1 MNYTPGTAFLEAF
14 LALFVSIDIPGL
26 IPIYMGAVAGM
37 PLADQTR
44 VLHQA
49 VLWAAVIGT
58 SFFLAGNVLLA
69 YLGITV
75 ADFQIAGGLLLVALS
90 LHDLTSPS
98 PSSTKPSGVLIGVV
112 PLAIPLIVGP
122 AVMTIGI
129 SLIQMPTIGY
139 AVTTVAFIVNL
150 LLLWIAG
157 TIALRIGRRLS
168 GLLLAGSK
176 VITILLAALGVNM
189 ALKGLAA
196 LGIIGHGTVTPTP

>member
-1 MNYTPGTAFLEAF
+1 MSYFTNTGFLEAF
-14 LALFVSIDIPGL
+14 LPLFIAIDIPGL

-58 SFFLAGNVLLA
+58 GFFLAGNILLA

-90 LHDLTSPS
+90 LHDLTSPV
-98 PSSTKPSGVLIGVV
+98 PATKISGVLIGVV

-129 SLIQMPTIGY
+129 SMIQVKTIG
-139 AVTTVAFIVNL
+139 TTVTIIAFIVNL
-150 LLLWIAG
+150 ALLWLAG
-157 TIALRIGRRLS
+157 MIVLRIGRALS
-168 GLLLAGSK
+168 GLLLAASK
-176 VITILLAALGVNM
+176 VVTILLAAIGVSM
-189 ALKGLAA
+189 VLRGLAA
-196 LGIIGHGTVTPTP
+196 LNIISSHAATATLP

>member
-1 MNYTPGTAFLEAF
+1 MSYFFDTGFMAAF

-58 SFFLAGNVLLA
+58 GFFLAGNVLLA

-75 ADFQIAGGLLLVALS
+75 ADFQIAGGLLLLALS
-90 LHDLTSPS
+90 LHDLTSPI
-98 PSSTKPSGVLIGVV
+98 PSTKPSGVLIGVV

-122 AVMTIGI
+122 AVMTVGI
-129 SLIQMPTIGY
+129 SMIQVKTIG
-139 AVTTVAFIVNL
+139 TVATMAAFALNL

-157 TIALRIGRRLS
+157 MIALRIGRALS
-168 GLLLAGSK
+168 GLLMAASK
-176 VITILLAALGVNM
+176 VVTILLAAMGVNM
-189 ALKGLAA
+189 VLRGLTALN
-196 LGIIGHGTVTPTP
+196 IIGHTAAGP